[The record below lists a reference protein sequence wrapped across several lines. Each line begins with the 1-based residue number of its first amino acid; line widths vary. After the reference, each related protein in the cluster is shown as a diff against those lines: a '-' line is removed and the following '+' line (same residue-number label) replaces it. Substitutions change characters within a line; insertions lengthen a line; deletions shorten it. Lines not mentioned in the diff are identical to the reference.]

1 MKSYKISILLLLL
14 ALISVS
20 CQNKATEQNP
30 TTIPIVTAIPTS
42 EKIQSTETSPVNTT
56 EVPLP
61 TPSPTLIEATIQ
73 NNKPVQFPD
82 ATQYS
87 WKKIV
92 SGLNKPLGM
101 AAISGDSG
109 RLLILEQEGVI
120 RLIEN
125 GDLKESPFLD
135 IRDRINIQGSEQGL
149 LGIALA
155 PDFIDSRIFYL
166 NYTDLIGDTVI
177 ARYQAADDLNT
188 ADHDSEQIL
197 LRQKQPYR
205 NHNGGNLVFGPDG
218 FLYAGLGDG
227 GSGGDPQKNAQN
239 TNTWLGKLLRIAV
252 TDQTLYAIPSD
263 NPYVNGG
270 GKSEIWAIGLRN
282 PMEIFI

>member
-1 MKSYKISILLLLL
+1 MKNFKISILILLL

-20 CQNKATEQNP
+20 CQKQQTELNP
-30 TTIPIVTAIPTS
+30 PTIPVVTAIPTS

-56 EVPLP
+56 EVPLS
-61 TPSPTLIEATIQ
+61 TSSPTVIEATIQ
-73 NNKPVQFPD
+73 NNRPVQFPD
-82 ATQYS
+82 ATQYF

-101 AAISGDSG
+101 AAISDDSG

-125 GDLKESPFLD
+125 GELKASPFLD

-166 NYTDLIGDTVI
+166 NYTDLNGDTVI

-188 ADHDSEQIL
+188 ADHDSEQI
-197 LRQKQPYR
+197 
-205 NHNGGNLVFGPDG
+205 
-218 FLYAGLGDG
+218 
-227 GSGGDPQKNAQN
+227 S
-239 TNTWLGKLLRIAV
+239 IASK
-252 TDQTLYAIPSD
+252 TTLQ
-263 NPYVNGG
+263 
-270 GKSEIWAIGLRN
+270 
-282 PMEIFI
+282 